1 MQAYETKKETYPTL
15 VRIRLFAQ
23 NNYNIGCM
31 VCATSLQVMRP
42 DMMQAPA
49 APVCT
54 TVARDCL
61 RICQKHAVPLNLNSQ
76 IAVAQRIGCDGIHL
90 PFHLLLQHKNELEDF
105 SRVGVSLHSPE
116 EAAQLTDT
124 PATYVQAGHVFPT
137 DCKAGVPPRGLSF
150 LRAVCQATDLP
161 VFGIGAVRQCDPIAP
176 KNHPDPAAGASH
188 KLPSACVNVVREY
201 RL

>member
-1 MQAYETKKETYPTL
+1 MVICVTHRLLCPDDFLERLDRIAAQHPYAIVLREKDLSESEYEAL
-15 VRIRLFAQ
+15 
-23 NNYNIGCM
+23 
-31 VCATSLQVMRP
+31 
-42 DMMQAPA
+42 
-49 APVCT
+49 
-54 TVARDCL
+54 ARDCL

-161 VFGIGAVRQCDPIAP
+161 VFGIGGITAERYPAVVQTG
-176 KNHPDPAAGASH
+176 AAGACIMSG
-188 KLPSACVNVVREY
+188 LMTCNDVAQTMQPM
-201 RL
+201 L

>member
-1 MQAYETKKETYPTL
+1 MVICVTHRLLCPDDFLERLDRIAAQHPYAIVLREKDLSESEYEAL
-15 VRIRLFAQ
+15 
-23 NNYNIGCM
+23 
-31 VCATSLQVMRP
+31 
-42 DMMQAPA
+42 
-49 APVCT
+49 
-54 TVARDCL
+54 ARDCL

-161 VFGIGAVRQCDPIAP
+161 VFGIGGITAERYPAVVQTG
-176 KNHPDPAAGASH
+176 AAGACIMSG
-188 KLPSACVNVVREY
+188 LMTCNDVAQTIQPM
-201 RL
+201 L